1 MKKIIITSLIFTFL
15 ALSIFSQTPQ
25 AFKYQTVVR
34 NSAGEII
41 SGQDVGIR
49 ISIHDLTAGGTIIYQ
64 ETFNKPTNQFG
75 LLNLEIGK
83 ESPTIGNFTAID
95 WSSGS
100 KFIETE
106 IDPNGGTTYVSMG
119 TSELLAVPYSL
130 FSDRSSLVSNKGSAN
145 IFVGEDVAPGNTG
158 NANAFVGYQSGF
170 SNTSGY
176 VNTFMGNYSGY
187 SNLTGAG
194 NTFIGNQS
202 GYYNTSGALN
212 TIIGDRSGIEIT
224 EGNRNTYLG
233 YKSGFNNQTGSSNIC
248 IGYKAGYYETGSN
261 KLHIHNEATA
271 SPLIYGEFDNRLI
284 GIYGRLG
291 IGHTEP
297 DAGLHVKGET
307 WPESWIY
314 IESTEGTTAGIR
326 FIDESI
332 PKWHITDNG
341 SLNGFQIG
349 KYNSPITAIF
359 INQTTEAVGIGTT
372 NLAVG
377 YQLSVDGKLACEEV
391 LVEYS
396 EGWPDFVFTESYDLP
411 SLENLETQIKQNNH
425 LPGIPSAKEIE
436 ENGFHLAEMQKN
448 VLQKVEELTL
458 YTIEQG
464 KLIKEL
470 QDRIEELE
478 QKNLELTDN
487 Q

>member
-1 MKKIIITSLIFTFL
+1 MVMFAIT
-15 ALSIFSQTPQ
+15 ALLFSQTPQ
-25 AFKYQTVVR
+25 AFKYQAVVR
-34 NSAGEII
+34 NAFGDILSTQEV
-41 SGQDVGIR
+41 DIR
-49 ISIHDLTAGGTIIYQ
+49 ISIHNATASGTIVYQ
-64 ETFNKPTNQFG
+64 ENFPTSTNEFG
-75 LLNLEIGK
+75 LVNLDIGTGT
-83 ESPTIGNFTAID
+83 ETIGSFNMID
-95 WSSGS
+95 WSTDS
-100 KFIETE
+100 KFIQIEV
-106 IDPNGGTTYVSMG
+106 DDLGGGGYVSLG
-119 TSELLAVPYSL
+119 TSELLSVPYAL
-130 FSDRSSLVSNKGSAN
+130 FTERSSLVSNKGSAN
-145 IFVGEDVAPGNTG
+145 IFVGEDVALGNTG

-187 SNLTGAG
+187 FNLTGAG

-202 GYYNTSGALN
+202 GYNNSIGSLN
-212 TIIGDRSGIEIT
+212 TIIGDRSGLEIT

-233 YKSGFNNQTGSSNIC
+233 YKSGHNNQTGSSNVC
-248 IGYKAGYYETGSN
+248 IGYKAGYYETGSH

-284 GIYGRLG
+284 GIHGRLG
-291 IGHTEP
+291 IGHAEP

-314 IESTEGTTAGIR
+314 IERTEGTTAGIR

-411 SLENLETQIKQNNH
+411 SLENLESQIKQNNH

-478 QKNLELTDN
+478 QKNL
-487 Q
+487 